1 MKNLYFQETDTDT
14 IAVYEILCLQT
25 GRRYIGSS
33 KNVRVRWRGH
43 AFALAAN
50 NHTCEGLQ
58 NDYNSGYDFIFSVIQ
73 SFDIISKKEL
83 LEKEAA
89 EISMAEYLYKYAP
102 PTGSHTNADVYTS
115 RYYRK
120 NRYYIES
127 GHPVKYPKKTGK
139 PPIWKLWKGNQISD

>member
-1 MKNLYFQETDTDT
+1 MNNLYFQETDTDT

-89 EISMAEYLYKYAP
+89 EISRAEYLYKYAP
-102 PTGSHTNADVYTS
+102 PTGSHTNATCTQAA
-115 RYYRK
+115 
-120 NRYYIES
+120 I
-127 GHPVKYPKKTGK
+127 TGK
-139 PPIWKLWKGNQISD
+139 IAIISKAGTRSSIRKKQESRLSGNFGRATR